1 MPNWKWRRK
10 KKRNEKEAT
19 RAREGK
25 ERGKEK
31 VEEKSGR
38 QFYQT
43 YSAKNVGRQKENY
56 KNGARRNNIEERLKT
71 NNGGNGQGV
80 KKPEFK
86 A

>member
-1 MPNWKWRRK
+1 MK
-10 KKRNEKEAT
+10 KKQQEQGREKT
-19 RAREGK
+19 
-25 ERGKEK
+25 GKEK

-38 QFYQT
+38 QFYKT
-43 YSAKNVGRQKENY
+43 YLAKNVGRQKENY
-56 KNGARRNNIEERLKT
+56 INGARRNNIEERLKT